1 MSKIAKNI
9 LMPFAAIGMVAS
21 YLVFGKVTN
30 NGLPPLQLSVTQN
43 QGAVSFTISNIPA
56 MADINDDGREAQF
69 LVFVNTGDG
78 FYYTDTVLCSSI
90 SNGTVT
96 LDGVHYYAD
105 ISRTYSPYAELTP
118 IYGDDDP
125 PPMLAMLNTG
135 SFTPTTASSNFNGCD
150 FSGWAKIEANRKIV
164 PGDSITYIVTY
175 QNRGGR
181 CQDSV
186 NGDVILKY
194 DTSKITY
201 LGTEKYFGENAFQH
215 TISGN
220 TGILKWSYQ
229 GLTSGTQ
236 RNIFFRFE
244 ANGNIAEGDTLD
256 PTPTLTFTHG
266 NPNYSGGDACA
277 AASESMVHGNSQV
290 IANAHDPNVKTAN
303 LTAICKDDRW
313 ITYTI
318 QFQNEGSGPA
328 DSVVVQDELEYIGI
342 GGPKMIAASHSDVNI
357 ERLGDVVRFTFS
369 GTNFSLR
376 GLAEPGYGT
385 KFTES
390 ATIGWVKFKVQVPRF
405 TKNKYCGALVNRAS
419 IVFNCNPPMWT
430 NTTVVPFKCNSDCG
444 SCTIVRNATIPFK
457 AFSKMGAK
465 MKVPSYP
472 LNPDLVFALTQQY
485 KRFKWYPAAGMG
497 TPDSLAPN
505 ILRSRNITYTLV
517 ASNSDSC
524 QQAIFHFP
532 VSFDQ
537 CDNLKINVEED
548 GLLPSM
554 CKGQNNGRI
563 RVWATGGEA
572 PYDWHTCGTT
582 LTSSDTAEIASNLA
596 PGKYYVGVT
605 DKNGCTAERWVE
617 VKAPSSPL
625 QVDDDPN
632 DCTAN
637 LRVSGGSTPYTYN
650 WVYYYNQTL
659 QHATT
664 KNIELVGT
672 TSPGVTVTDSNGCS
686 VVFKPQATNCQ
697 QNSNWQGALWAS
709 LGIALAGLGFQ
720 FFRSRKKNIQ

>member
-1 MSKIAKNI
+1 MNKIARNF
-9 LMPFAAIGMVAS
+9 LMPFAAVGMIAS
-21 YLVFGKVTN
+21 YLAFARPTGN
-30 NGLPPLQLSVTQN
+30 NLPQLQLSIAQN
-43 QGAVSFTISNIPA
+43 QGAVSFTLSNIPT
-56 MADINDDGREAQF
+56 IDDYNGDAQF
-69 LVFVNTGDG
+69 LVFVNAGDG
-78 FYYTDTVLCSSI
+78 FYFTDTVLCSSI

-96 LDGVHYYAD
+96 LDEVHHYPNT
-105 ISRTYSPYAELTP
+105 SQSYSPYAELTP

-125 PPMLAMLNTG
+125 PPMVAMLNTG

-150 FSGWAKIEANRKIV
+150 FNGWAKIEANRKIV
-164 PGDSITYIVTY
+164 ASDPITYMVTY

-181 CQDSV
+181 CQDTV
-186 NGDVILKY
+186 AGDVILKY

-201 LGTEKYFGENAFQH
+201 IATERYFAENDFQH
-215 TISGN
+215 TSTGN
-220 TGILKWSYQ
+220 AGTLKWSYQ
-229 GLTSGTQ
+229 GLKSGDQ

-244 ANGNIAEGDTLD
+244 ANENITEGDTLD
-256 PTPTLTFTHG
+256 PTPTLVFTYG
-266 NPNYSGGDACA
+266 NGSNDINDHCA
-277 AASESMVHGNSQV
+277 NNSESTVHTTSQSV
-290 IANAHDPNVKTAN
+290 ANAHDPNLKTAN

-313 ITYTI
+313 ITYTV
-318 QFQNEGSGPA
+318 QFQNEGSAPT
-328 DSVVVQDELEYIGI
+328 DSVVVLDELEYIGNT
-342 GGPKMIAASHSDVNI
+342 GAQMIAASHADVAFKQM
-357 ERLGDVVRFTFS
+357 GSFVRVTFN
-369 GTNFSLR
+369 GPNFSLR

-390 ATIGWVKFKVQVPRF
+390 ATIGWVKFKVPLPRF
-405 TKNKYCGALVNRAS
+405 TSSKYCSALVNRAC

-444 SCTIVRNATIPFK
+444 NCTTVRIATIPFR

-465 MKVPSYP
+465 MKNSSYP
-472 LNPDLVFALTQQY
+472 LNPDLADVLAQQY
-485 KRFKWYPAAGMG
+485 KRFKWYPASGLG

-532 VSFDQ
+532 VSFGQ
-537 CDNLKINVEED
+537 CYDLQINVEED

-554 CKGQNNGRI
+554 CKSQNNGRV

-572 PYDWHTCGTT
+572 PYDWHICETT

-617 VKAPSSPL
+617 VKAPGNPL

-632 DCTAN
+632 DCIAD
-637 LRVSGGSTPYTYN
+637 LRVSGGRTPYTYN
-650 WVYYYNQTL
+650 WVYYQNQARQQSTD
-659 QHATT
+659 
-664 KNIELVGT
+664 KNLPLAGT
-672 TSPGVTVTDSNGCS
+672 TSPSVTVTDDIGCS
-686 VVFKPQATNCQ
+686 VVFKPQATDCQ
-697 QNSNWQGALWAS
+697 QNSSWQLALWTS
-709 LGIALAGLGFQ
+709 LSLALAGLGIQ
-720 FFRSRKKNIQ
+720 VFRSRKKNIQ